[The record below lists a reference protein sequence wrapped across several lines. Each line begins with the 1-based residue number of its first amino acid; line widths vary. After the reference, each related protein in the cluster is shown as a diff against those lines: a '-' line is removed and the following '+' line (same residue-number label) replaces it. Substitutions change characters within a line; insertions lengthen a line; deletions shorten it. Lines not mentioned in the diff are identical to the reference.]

1 MAQAVDGIFA
11 IAGAFCERRQ
21 GNGFAARKLLVTL
34 NTDWSLDETSLTA
47 TATAEVEEPAQDDV
61 HVSPEEMEDSQD
73 E

>member
-1 MAQAVDGIFA
+1 MAFSQLLAQFA
-11 IAGAFCERRQ
+11 SEDKETPLRLGP
-21 GNGFAARKLLVTL
+21 LVTL
-34 NTDWSLDETSLTA
+34 STDWSLDETSLSA

>member
-1 MAQAVDGIFA
+1 
-11 IAGAFCERRQ
+11 
-21 GNGFAARKLLVTL
+21 L

-61 HVSPEEMEDSQD
+61 HVSPEEMEDGQD